1 MYFSCSKFVYL
12 TNEVFK
18 LTYPLLTVKSV
29 YVGDKITQSTVTFF
43 NVPTQCITIPDLLG
57 KPFEIDHISSIFLKN

>member
-1 MYFSCSKFVYL
+1 MYFYCSKFVYL

-43 NVPTQCITIPDLLG
+43 NVLTQCITIPDLLG
-57 KPFEIDHISSIFLKN
+57 KPFQQRFILDFFV

>member
-12 TNEVFK
+12 TSEVFK
-18 LTYPLLTVKSV
+18 LTYPLLIVKSV

-57 KPFEIDHISSIFLKN
+57 KSFQQRFIFDFFV

>member
-1 MYFSCSKFVYL
+1 MYFSFSKFVYL
-12 TNEVFK
+12 TNEVLK

-57 KPFEIDHISSIFLKN
+57 KPFQQRFIFDFFV